1 MQKQINGRVLAGIA
15 VFGLAAMATNM
26 TMGLLASIMQ
36 TYSDVSPVTVQSVLV
51 GPALVGMIYAFFVG
65 TLNKKLAV
73 KKLLIFAQCALLL
86 YGIIFHMGGRVSI
99 YVLIAASGLAGFN
112 QGSMNT
118 ILGILMAGAVADEK
132 RRGSI
137 LGIMSALMNV
147 GGVLLTT
154 VGGIIAARSGWQNAY
169 WLFAYYILAI
179 TLELFLLPNV
189 EPEGKT
195 ESVAADGS
203 PAKAEKGGMAKVWIL
218 SGHYFFFF
226 LWLYVFGTNCS
237 EFIVNTYKIGDAAAA
252 GVAASCVTVGG
263 IFAGLL
269 YGFYSK
275 ILGRYT
281 VPVLMGLSVVGL
293 AIPVFVHTSVIGIYA
308 AGILCGFSMM
318 GANPYI
324 MQYLLKI
331 APGPKY
337 GSAMSIFAG
346 FMNAGM
352 VVAIYV
358 IAFLTGLFF
367 GDGAYVP
374 GKFIVAAVGDL
385 VVFLTSFFIYVF
397 GQKSDS

>member
-1 MQKQINGRVLAGIA
+1 MQKQINVRVLAGIA
-15 VFGLAAMATNM
+15 VFVLAAMATNM
-26 TMGLLASIMQ
+26 TMGLLALIMQ

-65 TLNKKLAV
+65 TLNKKVAV
-73 KKLLIFAQCALLL
+73 KKLLIFAQCALMV
-86 YGIIFHMGGRVSI
+86 YGFIFHLGGKVSI
-99 YVLIAASGLAGFN
+99 YVLIVASGLAGFN

-118 ILGILMAGAVADEK
+118 ILGILMAGAVEDEK
-132 RRGSI
+132 RRGTI

-147 GGVLLTT
+147 GGVTFTT
-154 VGGIIAARSGWQNAY
+154 LAGVIAARGTWQNAY
-169 WLFAYYILAI
+169 WLFAYYLIAI
-179 TLELFLLPNV
+179 VLELILLPNV
-189 EPEGKT
+189 EPEGK
-195 ESVAADGS
+195 AAPEMGGAQ
-203 PAKAEKGGMAKVWIL
+203 PQGEKGGMTKVWIL
-218 SGHYFFFF
+218 SAHYFFFF

-275 ILGRYT
+275 FLGKFT
-281 VPVLMGLSVVGL
+281 VPVMMGLSVVGL
-293 AIPVFVHTSVIGIYA
+293 AIPVFIHSSLFGIYA
-308 AGILCGFSMM
+308 AGILCGFAMM

-337 GSAMSIFAG
+337 GTAMSIFAG

-358 IAFLTGLFF
+358 IAFLTGIFF
-367 GDGAYVP
+367 GDGAYIP
-374 GKFIVAAVGDL
+374 GKFIVATVGDL
-385 VVFLTSFFIYVF
+385 IVFITSFFIYSF
-397 GQKSDS
+397 GKNADS

>member
-1 MQKQINGRVLAGIA
+1 MKNKINKRVLAAVA
-15 VFGLAAMATNM
+15 VFGLAAMSTNV

-51 GPALVGMIYAFFVG
+51 GPALVGMIYAFFFG
-65 TLNKKLAV
+65 KLNKKFTV

-86 YGIIFHMGGRVSI
+86 YGIIFHMGGKVSI
-99 YVLIAASGLAGFN
+99 YALIVASGLAGFN
-112 QGSMNT
+112 MGSMNT
-118 ILGILMAGAVADEK
+118 VLGILMAGAVQDDK

-147 GGVLLTT
+147 GGVILTT
-154 VGGIIAARSGWQNAY
+154 LGGIIAARSTWQNAY
-169 WLFAYYILAI
+169 WMFAYYILAI
-179 TLELFLLPNV
+179 ALEMILLPNV
-189 EPEGKT
+189 EPEGK
-195 ESVAADGS
+195 AAPDQAGG
-203 PAKAEKGGMAKVWIL
+203 AQAQEDKGGMGKVWML
-218 SGHYFFFF
+218 SIHYFFFF

-275 ILGRYT
+275 ILGKFT

-293 AIPVFVHTSVIGIYA
+293 AIPVFVHNSVIGIYA
-308 AGILCGFSMM
+308 AGILCGFAMM

-374 GKFIVAAVGDL
+374 GKFIVATVGDL
-385 VVFLTSFFIYVF
+385 IVFITSFFIYSF
-397 GQKSDS
+397 GKKSES